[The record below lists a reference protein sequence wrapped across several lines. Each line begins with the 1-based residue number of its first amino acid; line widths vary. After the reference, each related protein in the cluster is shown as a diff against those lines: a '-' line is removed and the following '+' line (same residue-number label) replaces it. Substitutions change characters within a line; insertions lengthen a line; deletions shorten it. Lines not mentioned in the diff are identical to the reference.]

1 MGTALAVRNHRSRD
15 RASRRQARGT
25 EILPL
30 EGIARWWWHTRIR
43 SPAQG
48 MCDAMRAAGLV
59 VVGSNKKSPK
69 INEILLAKLQ
79 AKVDK
84 LTTKASEL
92 PVREQSKRAQLKAT
106 RQQYVQKIEEHKRA
120 NGRLAQVHPRTP
132 QIYATHFTG
141 AVARSPTSARRHSG
155 WLAALRARKTRPTA
169 LLPLPAQK
177 AASLMS
183 EECGRCGKSRVLR
196 QSRVGR
202 G

>member
-1 MGTALAVRNHRSRD
+1 
-15 RASRRQARGT
+15 
-25 EILPL
+25 
-30 EGIARWWWHTRIR
+30 
-43 SPAQG
+43 

-59 VVGSNKKSPK
+59 VVGSNKKCPK
-69 INEILLAKLQ
+69 IDEILLARLQ
-79 AKVDK
+79 AKVND
-84 LTTKASEL
+84 LTTRASEL
-92 PVREQSKRAQLKAT
+92 PVRAQSKRARLKAT

-132 QIYATHFTG
+132 QIHATHSTG
-141 AVARSPTSARRHSG
+141 VVARSPTSARRQ

-183 EECGRCGKSRVLR
+183 EECGRCGKSSVLR